1 MKSVIV
7 YYSYSG
13 NTRKVAEVL
22 AEHLRKKTGIDM
34 VELKAPDESK
44 SFFQQAFRAL
54 IRRKVKTESV
64 NIDMSKYGLICIGT
78 PVWAF
83 GPAPAMNTFLSQ
95 CKGLEKKDAIVFTT
109 YGSGTGNTHCI
120 RYIKNILHKKGVQNC
135 RSFTIEGKKTG
146 NTSYVKS
153 IIDSHN

>member
-22 AEHLRKKTGIDM
+22 AEHLRKKTEIDM

-44 SFFQQAFRAL
+44 SFFQQALRAL
-54 IRRKVKTESV
+54 IRTKAKTESV
-64 NIDMSKYGLICIGT
+64 NIDMSKYSLICIGT

-95 CKGLEKKDAIVFTT
+95 CAGLAGKEGIVFTT
-109 YGSGTGNTHCI
+109 YGSGAGNSHCI
-120 RYIKNILHKKGVQNC
+120 KYIKNILVKKGVKNC
-135 RSFTIEGKKTG
+135 SNFTIEGKKTG